1 MPALVISGIAIGCVY
16 ALIAA
21 GYAIVYRTTGVLNF
35 AQGSFVMLSGM
46 ACAWLITAQRWPYP
60 LAALGGFALTIA
72 AGTAIWLLLMAPMLV
87 RRLGVGLAVIAT
99 LVVSYALTD
108 AVLLWQ
114 GPNPQSVPP
123 IQPAF
128 QFSVGG
134 TRVSSGQVY
143 VIIGMA
149 LILSLLSAF
158 LKYTPLGR
166 ATRASA
172 ADHET
177 AQLLGISPVRV
188 GGYAMCIAAAVGALG
203 GLLITPI
210 QFTSA
215 SGATSLAL
223 YGFVAAVLGG
233 FGRLSGGVLG
243 GLVIGVLQELVSRY
257 ISTAYSDAIT
267 FGVLIAVLL
276 IRPQGL
282 LGAPDFGRARKR
294 RFGRARKAPATS
306 GTPGAPGAKAPAGTA
321 GGASASQAPHDEK
334 TPVPDRQS
342 QRAADVAGA
351 DGP

>member
-1 MPALVISGIAIGCVY
+1 VLALVISGIVIGCIY

-46 ACAWLITAQRWPYP
+46 TCAWLISSEHWSYP
-60 LAALGGFALTIA
+60 LAALGGLVLTIA
-72 AGTAIWLLLMAPMLV
+72 AGAAIWLLLMAPMLI

-114 GPNPQSVPP
+114 GPDPRSLPA
-123 IQPAF
+123 IQPTF
-128 QFSVGG
+128 QFTVGG
-134 TRVSSGQVY
+134 TRISSGQVY
-143 VIIGMA
+143 VIVGMA
-149 LILSLLSAF
+149 LILILLSAF

-215 SGATSLAL
+215 SGAVSLAL

-233 FGRLSGGVLG
+233 FGRLSGGVVG

-276 IRPQGL
+276 LRPQGL
-282 LGAPDFGRARKR
+282 LGVPDYGRARRSRGGKATAALAA
-294 RFGRARKAPATS
+294 AR
-306 GTPGAPGAKAPAGTA
+306 PAGEASGALVGQSGQAA
-321 GGASASQAPHDEK
+321 GDI
-334 TPVPDRQS
+334 
-342 QRAADVAGA
+342 AAR
-351 DGP
+351 DGT

>member
-1 MPALVISGIAIGCVY
+1 VLALIISGIVIGCIY

-46 ACAWLITAQRWPYP
+46 TCAWLISSEHWSYP
-60 LAALGGFALTIA
+60 LAAVGGLVLTIA
-72 AGTAIWLLLMAPMLV
+72 AGAAIWLLLMAPMLI

-114 GPNPQSVPP
+114 GPNPQSLPA
-123 IQPAF
+123 IQPTF
-128 QFSVGG
+128 QFTVGG
-134 TRVSSGQVY
+134 TRISSGQVY
-143 VIIGMA
+143 VIVGMA
-149 LILSLLSAF
+149 LILILLSAF

-233 FGRLSGGVLG
+233 FGRLSGGVIG

-276 IRPQGL
+276 LRPQGL
-282 LGAPDFGRARKR
+282 LGAPDYGRARRSRGGKATTALAA
-294 RFGRARKAPATS
+294 AR
-306 GTPGAPGAKAPAGTA
+306 PAGEA
-321 GGASASQAPHDEK
+321 SGALVGQSGQASADI
-334 TPVPDRQS
+334 
-342 QRAADVAGA
+342 AAR
-351 DGP
+351 DGT

>member
-1 MPALVISGIAIGCVY
+1 VLALIISGIVIGCIY

-46 ACAWLITAQRWPYP
+46 TCAWLISSEHWSYP
-60 LAALGGFALTIA
+60 LAALGGLVLTIA
-72 AGTAIWLLLMAPMLV
+72 AGAAIWLLLMAPMLI

-114 GPNPQSVPP
+114 GPNPQSLPP
-123 IQPAF
+123 IQPTF
-128 QFSVGG
+128 QFTVGG
-134 TRVSSGQVY
+134 TRISSGQVY
-143 VIIGMA
+143 VIVGMA
-149 LILSLLSAF
+149 LILILLSAF

-233 FGRLSGGVLG
+233 FGRLSGGVIG

-276 IRPQGL
+276 LRPQGL
-282 LGAPDFGRARKR
+282 LGAPDYGRARR
-294 RFGRARKAPATS
+294 SRGGKATTAL
-306 GTPGAPGAKAPAGTA
+306 AAALPAGEA
-321 GGASASQAPHDEK
+321 SGALVGQSGQASADI
-334 TPVPDRQS
+334 
-342 QRAADVAGA
+342 AAR
-351 DGP
+351 DGT

>member
-1 MPALVISGIAIGCVY
+1 VIALIISGIVIGCVY

-35 AQGSFVMLSGM
+35 AQGSFVMLGGM
-46 ACAWLITAQRWPYP
+46 TCAWLITQNWPYP
-60 LAALGGFALTIA
+60 LAALGGLVLTVV
-72 AGTAIWLLLMAPMLV
+72 AGAAIWLLLMAPMLI

-114 GPNPQSVPP
+114 GPNPQSLPA
-123 IQPAF
+123 IKPAF
-128 QFSVGG
+128 QFTVGG

-149 LILSLLSAF
+149 LILILLSAF
-158 LKYTPLGR
+158 LKYTSLGR

-233 FGRLSGGVLG
+233 FGRLSGGVIG

-257 ISTAYSDAIT
+257 VSTAYSDAIT

-282 LGAPDFGRARKR
+282 LGAPDYGRARR
-294 RFGRARKAPATS
+294 SWGGMTRDGRA
-306 GTPGAPGAKAPAGTA
+306 TA
-321 GGASASQAPHDEK
+321 A
-334 TPVPDRQS
+334 
-342 QRAADVAGA
+342 RAAQELADVAAPEGT
-351 DGP
+351 

>member
-1 MPALVISGIAIGCVY
+1 MLALIISGIVIGCIY

-46 ACAWLITAQRWPYP
+46 TCAWLISSEHWSYP
-60 LAALGGFALTIA
+60 LAALGGLVLTIA
-72 AGTAIWLLLMAPMLV
+72 AGAAIWLLLMAPMLI

-114 GPNPQSVPP
+114 GPNPQSLPP
-123 IQPAF
+123 IQPTF
-128 QFSVGG
+128 QFTVGG
-134 TRVSSGQVY
+134 TRISSGQVY
-143 VIIGMA
+143 VIVGMA
-149 LILSLLSAF
+149 LILILLSAF

-233 FGRLSGGVLG
+233 FGRLSGGVIG

-276 IRPQGL
+276 LRPQGL
-282 LGAPDFGRARKR
+282 LGAPDYGRARR
-294 RFGRARKAPATS
+294 SRGKATTALAATL
-306 GTPGAPGAKAPAGTA
+306 PAGEA
-321 GGASASQAPHDEK
+321 SGALVGQSGQASADI
-334 TPVPDRQS
+334 
-342 QRAADVAGA
+342 AAR
-351 DGP
+351 DGT

>member
-1 MPALVISGIAIGCVY
+1 
-16 ALIAA
+16 
-21 GYAIVYRTTGVLNF
+21 
-35 AQGSFVMLSGM
+35 
-46 ACAWLITAQRWPYP
+46 
-60 LAALGGFALTIA
+60 
-72 AGTAIWLLLMAPMLV
+72 MAPMLV

-114 GPNPQSVPP
+114 GPDPRSLPP
-123 IQPAF
+123 IQPTF
-128 QFSVGG
+128 QFTVGG

-143 VIIGMA
+143 VIVGMA
-149 LILSLLSAF
+149 LILILLSAF

-215 SGATSLAL
+215 SGAVSLAL

-233 FGRLSGGVLG
+233 FGRLSGGVVG

-276 IRPQGL
+276 LRPQGL
-282 LGAPDFGRARKR
+282 LGAPDYGRAR
-294 RFGRARKAPATS
+294 RFRGGKTAAVTEA
-306 GTPGAPGAKAPAGTA
+306 ALPAGEA
-321 GGASASQAPHDEK
+321 SGALVGPSGPASGDI
-334 TPVPDRQS
+334 
-342 QRAADVAGA
+342 AAR
-351 DGP
+351 DGT

>member
-1 MPALVISGIAIGCVY
+1 MLALIVSGIVIGCVY

-46 ACAWLITAQRWPYP
+46 ACSWLITSENWSYP
-60 LAALGGFALTIA
+60 LAAFGGLALTVA
-72 AGTAIWLLLMAPMLV
+72 AGAAIWILLMAPMLV

-114 GPNPQSVPP
+114 GPDPRSLPA

-128 QFSVGG
+128 QFTVGG
-134 TRVSSGQVY
+134 TRISSGQVY
-143 VIIGMA
+143 VIAGMT
-149 LILSLLSAF
+149 LVLVLLSAF

-188 GGYAMCIAAAVGALG
+188 GGYAMCIAAAVGGLG

-215 SGATSLAL
+215 SGAVSLAL

-233 FGRLSGGVLG
+233 FGRLSGGVIG

-276 IRPQGL
+276 LRPQGL
-282 LGAPDFGRARKR
+282 LGVPDYGRARRSR
-294 RFGRARKAPATS
+294 RGR
-306 GTPGAPGAKAPAGTA
+306 GAPVLPVQARAEEA
-321 GGASASQAPHDEK
+321 GGALVGRPEQA
-334 TPVPDRQS
+334 
-342 QRAADVAGA
+342 AADVAAA
-351 DGP
+351 DGT

>member
-1 MPALVISGIAIGCVY
+1 MLALIISGIVIGCIY

-46 ACAWLITAQRWPYP
+46 TCAWLISKGWSYP
-60 LAALGGFALTIA
+60 LAALGGLVFTIA
-72 AGTAIWLLLMAPMLV
+72 AGAAIWMLLMAPMLI

-114 GPNPQSVPP
+114 GPNPQSLPA
-123 IQPAF
+123 IQPTF
-128 QFSVGG
+128 QFTVGG
-134 TRVSSGQVY
+134 TRISSGQVY

-149 LILSLLSAF
+149 LILILLSAF

-233 FGRLSGGVLG
+233 FGRLSGGVIG
-243 GLVIGVLQELVSRY
+243 GLVIGVLQELVGRY

-267 FGVLIAVLL
+267 FAVLIAVLL
-276 IRPQGL
+276 LRPQGL
-282 LGAPDFGRARKR
+282 LGMPNYGRAR
-294 RFGRARKAPATS
+294 RARGGKPPAAPLAPELAGAAS
-306 GTPGAPGAKAPAGTA
+306 GAPRSQSPAGGTSPQTSRA
-321 GGASASQAPHDEK
+321 G
-334 TPVPDRQS
+334 
-342 QRAADVAGA
+342 RAADVAA
-351 DGP
+351 RDGT

>member
-1 MPALVISGIAIGCVY
+1 MLALIISGIVIGCIY

-46 ACAWLITAQRWPYP
+46 SCAWLINSENWSYP
-60 LAALGGFALTIA
+60 LAALGGLAITVA
-72 AGTAIWLLLMAPMLV
+72 AGAAIWLLVMAPMLV

-99 LVVSYALTD
+99 LVISYALTD
-108 AVLLWQ
+108 AVQLWQ
-114 GPNPQSVPP
+114 GPNPQSL
-123 IQPAF
+123 PAIAPTF
-128 QFSVGG
+128 QFTVGG
-134 TRVSSGQVY
+134 TRISSGQVY
-143 VIIGMA
+143 VIVGMA
-149 LILSLLSAF
+149 LILVLLSAF

-188 GGYAMCIAAAVGALG
+188 GGYAMCIAAAVGGLG

-215 SGATSLAL
+215 SGGTSLAL

-233 FGRLSGGVLG
+233 FGRLSGGVIG

-282 LGAPDFGRARKR
+282 LGVPDYGRARR
-294 RFGRARKAPATS
+294 SRGARSGGDGAPA
-306 GTPGAPGAKAPAGTA
+306 APA
-321 GGASASQAPHDEK
+321 APPAE
-334 TPVPDRQS
+334 V
-342 QRAADVAGA
+342 RA
-351 DGP
+351 

>member
-1 MPALVISGIAIGCVY
+1 MLALIISGIVIGCIY

-46 ACAWLITAQRWPYP
+46 TCAWLISSEHWSYP
-60 LAALGGFALTIA
+60 LAALGGLVLTIA
-72 AGTAIWLLLMAPMLV
+72 AGAAIWLLLMAPMLI

-114 GPNPQSVPP
+114 GPNPQSLPS
-123 IQPAF
+123 IQPTF
-128 QFSVGG
+128 QFTVGG
-134 TRVSSGQVY
+134 TRISSGQVY
-143 VIIGMA
+143 VIVGMA
-149 LILSLLSAF
+149 LILILLSAF

-177 AQLLGISPVRV
+177 AQLLGISPVQV

-233 FGRLSGGVLG
+233 FGRLSGGVIG

-276 IRPQGL
+276 LRPQGL
-282 LGAPDFGRARKR
+282 LGAPDYGRARR
-294 RFGRARKAPATS
+294 SRGGKATTAL
-306 GTPGAPGAKAPAGTA
+306 AAALPAGDA
-321 GGASASQAPHDEK
+321 SGALVGQSGQA
-334 TPVPDRQS
+334 
-342 QRAADVAGA
+342 AADIAA
-351 DGP
+351 RDGT

>member
-1 MPALVISGIAIGCVY
+1 VLALIISGIVIGCIY

-35 AQGSFVMLSGM
+35 AQGSFVMLSAM
-46 ACAWLITAQRWPYP
+46 TCSWLISAEHWSYP
-60 LAALGGFALTIA
+60 LAALGGFVLTIA
-72 AGTAIWLLLMAPMLV
+72 AGAAIWMLLMAPMLV

-114 GPNPQSVPP
+114 GPNPQSLPP
-123 IQPAF
+123 IQPTF
-128 QFSVGG
+128 QFTVGG
-134 TRVSSGQVY
+134 TRISSGQVY
-143 VIIGMA
+143 VIVGMA
-149 LILSLLSAF
+149 LILILLSAF

-233 FGRLSGGVLG
+233 FGRLSGGVIG

-267 FGVLIAVLL
+267 FGVLVAVLL
-276 IRPQGL
+276 LRPEGL
-282 LGAPDFGRARKR
+282 LGAPDYGRARR
-294 RFGRARKAPATS
+294 RAGRGGRSARAAAAPPA
-306 GTPGAPGAKAPAGTA
+306 APPAGDA
-321 GGASASQAPHDEK
+321 SGALVGPSRPA
-334 TPVPDRQS
+334 
-342 QRAADVAGA
+342 AADIAA
-351 DGP
+351 RDAT

>member
-1 MPALVISGIAIGCVY
+1 VLALIISGIVIGCIY

-46 ACAWLITAQRWPYP
+46 TCAWLISSEHWSYP
-60 LAALGGFALTIA
+60 LAALGGLVLTIA
-72 AGTAIWLLLMAPMLV
+72 AGAAIWLLLMAPMLI

-114 GPNPQSVPP
+114 GPNPQSLPP
-123 IQPAF
+123 IQPTF
-128 QFSVGG
+128 QFTVGG
-134 TRVSSGQVY
+134 TRISSGQVY
-143 VIIGMA
+143 VIVGMA
-149 LILSLLSAF
+149 LILILLSAF

-233 FGRLSGGVLG
+233 FGRLSGGVIG

-276 IRPQGL
+276 LRPQGL
-282 LGAPDFGRARKR
+282 LGAPDYGRARR
-294 RFGRARKAPATS
+294 SRGGKATTAL
-306 GTPGAPGAKAPAGTA
+306 AAALPAGEA
-321 GGASASQAPHDEK
+321 SGALVGQSGQASADIAAR
-334 TPVPDRQS
+334 DRT
-342 QRAADVAGA
+342 
-351 DGP
+351 

>member
-1 MPALVISGIAIGCVY
+1 VLALIISGIVIGCIY

-46 ACAWLITAQRWPYP
+46 GCAWLITAQHWPYP
-60 LAALGGFALTIA
+60 LAALGGFALTVV
-72 AGTAIWLLLMAPMLV
+72 AGAAIWLLVMAPMLV

-114 GPNPQSVPP
+114 GPNPQSLPA

-128 QFSVGG
+128 QFTVGG
-134 TRVSSGQVY
+134 TRISSGQVY
-143 VIIGMA
+143 VIVGMTA
-149 LILSLLSAF
+149 ILVLLSAF

-210 QFTSA
+210 QFTAA

-233 FGRLSGGVLG
+233 FGRLYGGVLG
-243 GLVIGVLQELVSRY
+243 GLAIGILQELVSRY

-276 IRPQGL
+276 LRPQGL
-282 LGAPDFGRARKR
+282 LGAPDYGKARR
-294 RFGRARKAPATS
+294 YRSVAGGTAAGGSAAAPATAAG
-306 GTPGAPGAKAPAGTA
+306 GTAAAPAT
-321 GGASASQAPHDEK
+321 
-334 TPVPDRQS
+334 VP
-342 QRAADVAGA
+342 AADIAAG
-351 DGP
+351 DGT

>member
-1 MPALVISGIAIGCVY
+1 MLALIISGIVIGCIY

-46 ACAWLITAQRWPYP
+46 GCAWLITARHWPYP
-60 LAALGGFALTIA
+60 LAALGGFALTVV
-72 AGTAIWLLLMAPMLV
+72 AGAAIWMLVMAPMLV

-114 GPNPQSVPP
+114 GPNPQSLPA

-128 QFSVGG
+128 QFTVGG
-134 TRVSSGQVY
+134 TRISSGQVY
-143 VIIGMA
+143 VIAGMTA
-149 LILSLLSAF
+149 ILVLLSAF

-210 QFTSA
+210 QFTAA

-233 FGRLSGGVLG
+233 FGRLYGGVLG

-276 IRPQGL
+276 LRPQGL
-282 LGAPDFGRARKR
+282 LGAPDYGKARRSRRAA
-294 RFGRARKAPATS
+294 GGMAAGGTDARGADARGAAPGDAAAAPAT
-306 GTPGAPGAKAPAGTA
+306 
-321 GGASASQAPHDEK
+321 
-334 TPVPDRQS
+334 VP
-342 QRAADVAGA
+342 AADIAAG
-351 DGP
+351 DGT

>member
-1 MPALVISGIAIGCVY
+1 VLALIISGIVIGCIY

-46 ACAWLITAQRWPYP
+46 TCAWLISSEHWSYP
-60 LAALGGFALTIA
+60 LAALGGLVLTIA
-72 AGTAIWLLLMAPMLV
+72 AGAAIWLLLMAPMLI

-114 GPNPQSVPP
+114 GPNPQSLPP
-123 IQPAF
+123 IQPTF
-128 QFSVGG
+128 QFTVGG
-134 TRVSSGQVY
+134 TRISSGQVY
-143 VIIGMA
+143 VIVGMA
-149 LILSLLSAF
+149 LILILLSAF

-215 SGATSLAL
+215 SGAVTLAL

-233 FGRLSGGVLG
+233 FGRLSGGVVG

-267 FGVLIAVLL
+267 FGVLVAVLL
-276 IRPQGL
+276 LRPEGL
-282 LGAPDFGRARKR
+282 LGAPDYGRARR
-294 RFGRARKAPATS
+294 SRGRAAAAPPA
-306 GTPGAPGAKAPAGTA
+306 APPAGEA
-321 GGASASQAPHDEK
+321 SGALVGPSGQA
-334 TPVPDRQS
+334 
-342 QRAADVAGA
+342 AADIAA
-351 DGP
+351 RDAT

>member
-1 MPALVISGIAIGCVY
+1 MLALIISGIVIGCIY

-46 ACAWLITAQRWPYP
+46 TCAWLISSEHWSYP
-60 LAALGGFALTIA
+60 LAALGGLVLTIA
-72 AGTAIWLLLMAPMLV
+72 AGAAIWILLMAPMLI

-114 GPNPQSVPP
+114 GPNPQSLPP
-123 IQPAF
+123 IQPTF
-128 QFSVGG
+128 QFTVGG
-134 TRVSSGQVY
+134 TRISSGQVY
-143 VIIGMA
+143 VIVGMA
-149 LILSLLSAF
+149 LILILLSAF

-233 FGRLSGGVLG
+233 FGRLSGGVIG

-276 IRPQGL
+276 LRPQGL
-282 LGAPDFGRARKR
+282 LGAPDYGRARR
-294 RFGRARKAPATS
+294 SRGGKATTAL
-306 GTPGAPGAKAPAGTA
+306 AAVLPAGEA
-321 GGASASQAPHDEK
+321 SGALVGQSGQASADI
-334 TPVPDRQS
+334 
-342 QRAADVAGA
+342 AAR
-351 DGP
+351 DGT